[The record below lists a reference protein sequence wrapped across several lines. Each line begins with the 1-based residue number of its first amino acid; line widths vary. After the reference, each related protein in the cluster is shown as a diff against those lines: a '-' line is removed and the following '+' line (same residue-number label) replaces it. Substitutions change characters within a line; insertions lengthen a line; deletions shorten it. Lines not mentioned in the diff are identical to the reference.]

1 MVWLGDH
8 GDQRDFADVGG
19 NGDLADV
26 VARWRGSRVVVLG
39 DSFVDEWWYGEP
51 ERLSREA
58 PVPVI
63 ALDRVQRA
71 PGGAAN
77 TAVNLAALGA
87 RPVLV
92 TPISDD
98 PDGAWL
104 RRCLTDAGV
113 AVRSVPLR
121 TDGTPVKRRMVA
133 NGQIVLRVDSHGG
146 DLTPDATDL
155 VAATETALRGEPVAV
170 VACDYSLGALDDT
183 FLAWLRQRRDSLP
196 VLAVDAHHLQR
207 WRDLRPTLVKP
218 NFAEMAELLAPDHRL
233 PDGPVRV
240 STVESQAK
248 LILDRTGAH
257 IAAVTLDIDGAL
269 VLDGQTSAVRTA
281 TVGAPA
287 SHAVGAGDAYLAALT
302 LAVANGAPLRDA
314 ATLAQ
319 RAATASIQ
327 GPRTCVTRLEDIVAD
342 RTADLAPS
350 SADHDVASVLAR
362 VRAARARG
370 ARLVFTN
377 GCFDVLHHGHVGF
390 LRQARALGDLLVV
403 GLNSDASVARLKGPD
418 RPVNSVEDR
427 LAVLS
432 ALSCVDYVI
441 VFEENSPEWLIK
453 ELRPDIYVKGGD
465 YHGDLLPEAD
475 LVRRLGGEVRILD
488 YLPDRSTSSIIERI
502 RSRAMPIVPE
512 S

>member
-1 MVWLGDH
+1 MVWVGDH
-8 GDQRDFADVGG
+8 VGSD
-19 NGDLADV
+19 GDLADV

-39 DSFVDEWWYGEP
+39 DSFVDEWWYGDP

-77 TAVNLAALGA
+77 TAVNLAVLGA

-113 AVRSVPLR
+113 AVRSVPPR
-121 TDGTPVKRRMVA
+121 SDGTPVKRRMVA
-133 NGQIVLRVDSHGG
+133 DGQIVLRVDSHSG
-146 DLTPDATDL
+146 DLMPDIGDL
-155 VAATETALRGEPVAV
+155 VAATETALRGDPVAV
-170 VACDYSLGALDDT
+170 VACDYSLGALDDA
-183 FLAWLRQRRDSLP
+183 FLAWLRERRDSLP

-218 NFAEMAELLAPDHRL
+218 NFAEMAELLGPEHRI
-233 PDGPVRV
+233 PDGPVRM
-240 STVESQAK
+240 STVESRAE

-269 VLDGQTSAVRTA
+269 VLDGRAPAVRTA

-302 LAVANGAPLRDA
+302 LAVASGASTRDA

-319 RAATASIQ
+319 RAAIASIQ
-327 GPRTCVTRLEDIVAD
+327 GPRTCVTRVEDVVAD
-342 RTADLAPS
+342 RTSELAAT
-350 SADHDVASVLAR
+350 SADHDVATVLAR
-362 VRAARARG
+362 IRAARARG

-390 LRQARALGDLLVV
+390 LQQARALGDLLVV

-441 VFEENSPEWLIK
+441 VFEEDSPEWLIQ

-465 YHGDLLPEAD
+465 YHDDLLPEAD

-502 RSRAMPIVPE
+502 RSRAKPTVSE

>member
-8 GDQRDFADVGG
+8 GGDQGDLADVS
-19 NGDLADV
+19 DLADV
-26 VARWRGSRVVVLG
+26 VARWRGARVVVLG
-39 DSFVDEWWYGEP
+39 DSFVDEWWYGDP

-63 ALDRVQRA
+63 TLDRVQRA

-113 AVRSVPLR
+113 AVRGVPLR
-121 TDGTPVKRRMVA
+121 SENTPVKRRMVA
-133 NGQIVLRVDSHGG
+133 DGQIVLRVDSQGG
-146 DLTPDATDL
+146 DLAPDTADL
-155 VAATETALRGEPVAV
+155 IAATETALRPDPVAV

-183 FLAWLRQRRDSLP
+183 FLAWLRQRRASLP

-233 PDGPVRV
+233 PEGPVRV
-240 STVESQAK
+240 STVESQAE
-248 LILDRTGAH
+248 LILDRTGAR

-269 VLDGQTSAVRTA
+269 VLGGPSSAVRTA

-302 LAVANGAPLRDA
+302 LAVANGASIRDA

-327 GPRTCVTRLEDIVAD
+327 GPRTCVTRIEDIVAGQG
-342 RTADLAPS
+342 ADPAAS
-350 SADHDVASVLAR
+350 TDNDVASVLAR

-432 ALSCVDYVI
+432 ALSCVDHVI
-441 VFEENSPEWLIK
+441 VFEENSPEWLIT

-465 YHGDLLPEAD
+465 YHDDLLPEAD

-502 RSRAMPIVPE
+502 RSRAVPTGHE